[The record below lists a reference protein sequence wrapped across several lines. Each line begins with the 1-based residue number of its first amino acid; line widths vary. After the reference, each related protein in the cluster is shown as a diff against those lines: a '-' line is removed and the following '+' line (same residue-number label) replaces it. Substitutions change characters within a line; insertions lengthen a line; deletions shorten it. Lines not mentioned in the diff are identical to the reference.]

1 MSISSARHLPTDG
14 RARSSTSTTKATA
27 SGSISS
33 DLHFRSLHA
42 WKGAPAMTHDHR
54 SIAIHQADLDRE
66 IETIRTEHVL
76 AASHP
81 RDGRTGR
88 ARRATGRLLIA
99 AGLALVGR
107 EPAMRTHR
115 A

>member
-27 SGSISS
+27 SGSSS
-33 DLHFRSLHA
+33 NDLHVPSLHA
-42 WKGAPAMTHDHR
+42 WKGVPDMTHDHR

-81 RDGRTGR
+81 GEGRADR

-99 AGLALVGR
+99 AGQALVGP
-107 EPAMRTHR
+107 EPAMRT
-115 A
+115 